1 MEKGYVEYA
10 PDQECRIFEGELSR
24 EESSEIR
31 KRMEER
37 VLSFSELEEEMRRG
51 TEAVYQSGMLDGR
64 EAACYIRDMIDWNY
78 MKKEAAREYAGRV
91 HLSQTYICRVFR
103 EQTGQSIGRVIF
115 ERRMEKA
122 AELLLST
129 NLMVREVAE
138 RVGYLNFSY
147 FCKRFRDYYMMTPN
161 AFRRK
166 SYTTEDTVC

>member
-1 MEKGYVEYA
+1 MKGYVEYA
-10 PDQECRIFEGELSR
+10 AGQECRTFEEEASR
-24 EESSEIR
+24 EENSERR
-31 KRMEER
+31 KRMKER
-37 VLSFSELEEEMRRG
+37 VLSFSEIEVKMKKG
-51 TEAVYQSGMLDGR
+51 QASWYQSGMLDGR

-78 MKKEAAREYAGRV
+78 MKREAAREYAGKV

-103 EQTGQSIGRVIF
+103 EQTGQSIGKVIF

-161 AFRRK
+161 TFRRK
-166 SYTTEDTVC
+166 SCMTEDTVC